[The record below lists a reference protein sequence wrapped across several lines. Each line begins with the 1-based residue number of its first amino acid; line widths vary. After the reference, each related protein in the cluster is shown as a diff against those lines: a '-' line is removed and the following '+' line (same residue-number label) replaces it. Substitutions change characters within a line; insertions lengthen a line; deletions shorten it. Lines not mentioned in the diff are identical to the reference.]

1 MKPANEIFA
10 RHLLATRKQQSN
22 ETLDEFLQSLKILS
36 RDCNFKNVDAV
47 IYRNECI
54 RNSFISGLA
63 WNAIR
68 QRLLENTSTE
78 LQIIFSQARALEIAQ
93 KNAESYSASPPFINA
108 APGKT
113 NQHQPNKPG

>member
-47 IYRNECI
+47 IYHDECVYMI
-54 RNSFISGLA
+54 HLYPGLL
-63 WNAIR
+63 
-68 QRLLENTSTE
+68 QTLLDNVY
-78 LQIIFSQARALEIAQ
+78 LKIHQL
-93 KNAESYSASPPFINA
+93 SY
-108 APGKT
+108 K
-113 NQHQPNKPG
+113 